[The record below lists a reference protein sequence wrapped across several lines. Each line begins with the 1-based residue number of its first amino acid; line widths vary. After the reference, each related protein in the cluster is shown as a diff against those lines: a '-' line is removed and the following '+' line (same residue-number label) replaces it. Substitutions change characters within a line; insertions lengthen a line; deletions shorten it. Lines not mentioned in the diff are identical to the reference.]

1 MKKKIGISI
10 LLIVIIFYS
19 CSTVKEYNVDFVNKH
34 GQENYEAFNNIS
46 IIFRGLDSNGNVIIF
61 ISRLDD
67 SKDNGPYIVTIDK
80 QSMKVISTDYKLMTD
95 TINFDFP
102 KFENLAIKFVEY
114 NIYQLI
120 VDKSGNISI
129 KVINSESQ
137 TLSRLA
143 TSDELNQ
150 HNKKH
155 LRKLDEHWYVL
166 IND

>member
-102 KFENLAIKFVEY
+102 KFENLAIKFVE
-114 NIYQLI
+114 
-120 VDKSGNISI
+120 
-129 KVINSESQ
+129 
-137 TLSRLA
+137 R
-143 TSDELNQ
+143 
-150 HNKKH
+150 
-155 LRKLDEHWYVL
+155 
-166 IND
+166 